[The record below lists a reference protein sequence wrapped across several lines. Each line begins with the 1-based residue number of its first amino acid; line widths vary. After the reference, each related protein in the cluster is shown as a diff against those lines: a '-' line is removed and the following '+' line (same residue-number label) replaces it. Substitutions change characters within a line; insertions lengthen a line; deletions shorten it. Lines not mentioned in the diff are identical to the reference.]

1 MHCFLKHSTL
11 LFLSLFLQS
20 QQVTPTQTS
29 QVSTTK
35 PAQYEVKSFIVFS
48 RSLIYSIYS
57 HYLIYLSDGKTPIP
71 QKGLYCTLQLY
82 RPIASPLDVDGRLL
96 FPSCKYSGVYSVR
109 DATVFLRGVVS

>member
-20 QQVTPTQTS
+20 QQVTPTPTS
-29 QVSTTK
+29 QVSTAK

-48 RSLIYSIYS
+48 RSLIYIIS
-57 HYLIYLSDGKTPIP
+57 YLSDGKTHIP

-82 RPIASPLDVDGRLL
+82 RPIASPLDVGSRLL
-96 FPSCKYSGVYSVR
+96 FPSWKYSGVYSVR